1 MEDKCYNQSD
11 ARKWSINLENDTI
24 KTSDSRVAHLESLRR
39 C

>member
-24 KTSDSRVAHLESLRR
+24 KTSDSRVAQLESLRR